1 MADKLNVKYLDVTDA
16 DGNVAFGTTTY
27 KIKLLNSGTNS
38 CFINLNTAATTSH
51 WELNPNDEIVL
62 GLNEIT
68 AIHAICASTLTTTLK
83 IIGIEQW

>member
-1 MADKLNVKYLDVTDA
+1 MADKTNVQQLAVTDT
-16 DGNVAFGTTTY
+16 DGNVDFGTTTY

-38 CFINLNTAATTSH
+38 CFIHLNATATTSH
-51 WELNPNDEIVL
+51 WELNPNDELLL

-68 AIHAICASTLTTTLK
+68 SIHAICDSGLTTTLK